1 MHPGPRTTRI
11 IQVENSAHIFLSC
24 HWQVGRYLV
33 TAETG
38 LFVWNL
44 GYVSTEELLQ
54 SFAFLH
60 GWQGSCH
67 PFVLYLIPSFCN
79 CPRFIFEIYPA
90 EWNTFNTNPN
100 CPSWL
105 LFLQDDPAHLL
116 PDILICRAFYE
127 GRIYFTLAVVDYRT
141 NYWFWST
148 EGVSLWWAAPTP
160 CQSLSGRRKNI
171 SFSSVFYCV
180 QNSDRTMVLMDLS
193 VLTLA
198 NTPLHSQIIICT
210 FFRPSDILA
219 LRMVRHQSIWT
230 MDLPPWPSL
239 SPSPLWLRR
248 YPELLQW

>member
-1 MHPGPRTTRI
+1 MLLLRCAYVCEFSIRFTNQNLHIFSSVRYFVTAQGCYDLELERAASERWTRTGFAVVRRWLCRAFQKKWHSNDFSDMHPGPRTTRI

-127 GRIYFTLAVVDYRT
+127 GRIYFTLAVVGYRT

-148 EGVSLWWAAPTP
+148 EGVSLWWAAP
-160 CQSLSGRRKNI
+160 
-171 SFSSVFYCV
+171 
-180 QNSDRTMVLMDLS
+180 
-193 VLTLA
+193 
-198 NTPLHSQIIICT
+198 HSM
-210 FFRPSDILA
+210 SKLK
-219 LRMVRHQSIWT
+219 W
-230 MDLPPWPSL
+230 
-239 SPSPLWLRR
+239 
-248 YPELLQW
+248 